1 MIAITDEY
9 GKTVAKYS
17 YDAWGKCTIVEDTSE
32 RGIATINPYRYRSYY
47 YDSEIGMYYLQSRY
61 YDPEIG
67 LFVNMDKPETLTAFT
82 GTQFSNL
89 ANYCINNPIS
99 FCDNK
104 GEYPVLVG
112 AGLQVSFA
120 VSFGGLSIGAG
131 FELIY
136 FWTSKFKTNNSSRFL
151 LYFYFEPLN
160 FSLSTLKNA
169 ININSYY
176 NKVKFNPKKLISKP
190 SFNAAVSLLTIWADH
205 KKTFNYRDYEG
216 RFDTWTLAAW
226 GVKTF
231 KSWSS
236 IFTVYGAGKYW
247 GVSGGGTSRSVSN
260 YWMVLDLGNSMKA
273 LMESIKRQA

>member
-9 GKTVAKYS
+9 GKTVAKYA

-67 LFVNMDKPETLTAFT
+67 RFVNMDKPETLTAFT

-120 VSFGGLSIGAG
+120 VSFGGLSIGA
-131 FELIY
+131 
-136 FWTSKFKTNNSSRFL
+136 
-151 LYFYFEPLN
+151 
-160 FSLSTLKNA
+160 
-169 ININSYY
+169 
-176 NKVKFNPKKLISKP
+176 V
-190 SFNAAVSLLTIWADH
+190 
-205 KKTFNYRDYEG
+205 
-216 RFDTWTLAAW
+216 
-226 GVKTF
+226 
-231 KSWSS
+231 
-236 IFTVYGAGKYW
+236 
-247 GVSGGGTSRSVSN
+247 
-260 YWMVLDLGNSMKA
+260 
-273 LMESIKRQA
+273 